1 MQPQRRQQQQQDSR
15 RPATVAQACSRQ
27 SPINIPVPRDGIA
40 PTGFAGCP
48 SGLSTLRGIA
58 DLLNSTLAQCH
69 RNGERI
75 AAHAGRSALWETD
88 RILHML
94 VGKIMFNNP

>member
-1 MQPQRRQQQQQDSR
+1 MQPHRRRPPENQRRGAQGGY
-15 RPATVAQACSRQ
+15 RPELVSV
-27 SPINIPVPRDGIA
+27 PVPRDGL
-40 PTGFAGCP
+40 GAGMAACP

-94 VGKIMFNNP
+94 VGHYLP